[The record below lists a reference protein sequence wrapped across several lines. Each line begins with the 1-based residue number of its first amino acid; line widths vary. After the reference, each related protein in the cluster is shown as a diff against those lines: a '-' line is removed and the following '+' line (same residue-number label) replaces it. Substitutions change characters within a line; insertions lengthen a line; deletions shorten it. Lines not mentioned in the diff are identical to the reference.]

1 MRAVEKARMPQ
12 RLRHR
17 QVGVVQRDV
26 FSHQP
31 DADVFL
37 RRPAALDH
45 VRPLAQ
51 VGRRRVDAQF
61 AADHLGEAGAFQH
74 QRRFIQIGQ
83 RSVFDHA
90 VRADVAEQRNLAVD
104 GFLQRLVAAQDDD
117 VRVDAH
123 ALQFLDRMLRGLGLM
138 LVRAAQERHERHMD
152 EQAVFPP
159 DLERNLPH
167 GLQKR
172 LGFDVADGAADF
184 GDDHVRARFGGKPVH
199 ELLDFVGD
207 VRNHL
212 HGRAEVLPA
221 SLLVEHVPVHLAGR
235 QIGIAVE
242 VLVNEALVMAQIQVG
257 LRPVLGDVHLAM
269 LVGTHCPGV
278 YVDIRVQLL
287 RGDLQAARL
296 EQPPQRRRGDALSES
311 RDHAARHK
319 YVFCHPNFPLQ
330 PPSACSCSTLVFFR
344 RKKLCTLPCAAGRAV
359 RRFRRVLPGKR
370 FRRIARSY
378 SVIMK
383 TAMQS
388 SGAIVRAQIR
398 RSALPL
404 CGRRGRCPDS
414 ASS

>member
-1 MRAVEKARMPQ
+1 MDFHMHAVKKARVPQ

-26 FSHQP
+26 FSHQS

-37 RRPAALDH
+37 RRPATLDH
-45 VRPLAQ
+45 VRPIAQ

-74 QRRFIQIGQ
+74 QRRFIQIRQ

-184 GDDHVRARFGGKPVH
+184 GDDHVRARFGGKPVYK
-199 ELLDFVGD
+199 LLDFVGD

-221 SLLVEHVPVHLAGR
+221 PLLVEHVPVHLAGR

-242 VLVNEALVMAQIQVG
+242 VLVDKAFIVSQVEVG
-257 LRPVLGDVHLAM
+257 FRPVLGDIDLAV
-269 LVGTHCPGV
+269 LVRAHRPGV
-278 YVDIRVQLL
+278 HVDIRVQLL
-287 RGDLQAARL
+287 RGDLQPSGL
-296 EQPPQRRRGDALSES
+296 QKSPQRCRGDSLS
-311 RDHAARHK
+311 
-319 YVFCHPNFPLQ
+319 Q
-330 PPSACSCSTLVFFR
+330 T
-344 RKKLCTLPCAAGRAV
+344 
-359 RRFRRVLPGKR
+359 
-370 FRRIARSY
+370 
-378 SVIMK
+378 
-383 TAMQS
+383 
-388 SGAIVRAQIR
+388 
-398 RSALPL
+398 
-404 CGRRGRCPDS
+404 
-414 ASS
+414 